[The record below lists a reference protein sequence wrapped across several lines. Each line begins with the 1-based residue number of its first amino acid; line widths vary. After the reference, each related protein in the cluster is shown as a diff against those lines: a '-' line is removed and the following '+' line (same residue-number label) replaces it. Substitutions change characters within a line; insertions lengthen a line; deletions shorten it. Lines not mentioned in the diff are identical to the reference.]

1 MAYATNSLNLQI
13 PRVGQGEDLGATTD
27 LNSLSAAQYVY
38 RSADAVATVIA
49 AGYIDDGGDKGLKV
63 NDYVIVIDDNLG
75 LIDLCI
81 VTVVAANG
89 DVTMINGT

>member
-13 PRVGQGEDLGATTD
+13 PRVGGGEDVG
-27 LNSLSAAQYVY
+27 SLSAAQYVY
-38 RSADAVATVIA
+38 RSADPVLTVIA
-49 AGYIDDGGDKGLKV
+49 AGYIDDGVDKGMQV
-63 NDYVIVIDDNLG
+63 NDYVVVIDDNLG

-89 DVTMINGT
+89 DVTLVNGT